1 MLLSSSTKTAAFLG
15 VSALALARD
24 SCASNP
30 QTYNNPTNDF
40 IENGTPNTNGTSILG
55 KRGLSFHDA
64 SLTNILFNDSAVTWA
79 YN

>member
-15 VSALALARD
+15 VSALALAKD

-30 QTYNNPTNDF
+30 QTYNSPTNDF
-40 IENGTPNTNGTSILG
+40 IENDTPNANGTSMLG
-55 KRGLSFHDA
+55 KRGLSCNDA
-64 SLTNILFNDSAVTWA
+64 SLTNIFFNDPAVTWA